1 MKWRDKSRVS
11 AGARAAIRPALPL
24 QLRML
29 AVVVTG
35 FALCAGSASADTPQ
49 LATESPQATIES
61 LHSGLLALAV
71 EQIDE
76 GAESSYR
83 ALLPLIVATH
93 DLEFIAEFT
102 IRRHWSSLSETDRS
116 RFAAAFERL
125 SVMTYASRFAGVDAN
140 TFAPIQ
146 SLAASSGRAEVHSA
160 IRRPNDGDIP
170 LEYVLQ
176 QGEGGWRIINIVVDG
191 VSDLALKRAEYQRVI
206 ADGGID
212 VLLAHIDEQVARLV
226 N

>member
-1 MKWRDKSRVS
+1 MKWCDKRKVS
-11 AGARAAIRPALPL
+11 TGAPPAISPASPLP
-24 QLRML
+24 LRML
-29 AVVVTG
+29 AVVATG
-35 FALCAGSASADTPQ
+35 LALCAGSVSAEGPQ
-49 LATESPQATIES
+49 LSTESPEATIES
-61 LHSGLLALAV
+61 LHSGLLALAE
-71 EQIDE
+71 EQTDA

-102 IRRHWSSLSETDRS
+102 IRRHWPSLGETDRS
-116 RFAAAFERL
+116 RFTAAFEHL

-140 TFAPIQ
+140 TFAPVET
-146 SLAASSGRAEVHSA
+146 SSASSGRAEVHSA

-176 QGEGGWRIINIVVDG
+176 HGEGGWRIINIVVDG
-191 VSDLALKRAEYQRVI
+191 VSDLALKRAEYQSVI
-206 ADGGID
+206 AEGGING
-212 VLLAHIDEQVARLV
+212 LLAHIDEQVARLV